1 MKSDTV
7 HIGVD
12 VSKEKLDI
20 YVPAKKEGSRP
31 LTKEVDNDIK
41 GFRELRDLA
50 RKAKATVCVEPTG
63 GYELEL
69 IAFMHKFDVPVAY
82 TDALRVR
89 QFARAEGSLS
99 KNDAIDAALIS
110 RFADKIGVRVLE
122 AQEVEA
128 VELKRKAKF
137 RQTMVDSRTAMINRL
152 ETEIDPEMKALLKEQ
167 IRLAG
172 RIIDKAERLCLD
184 TVKKNDRMNSLKERF
199 TAIGGVGD
207 LTAISIL
214 SSLPEIGTLS
224 NESDHAQDAVAPE
237 PDRKRSELHA
247 ETGARVDEAE
257 CQCRTKKES
266 CVALVSG
273 RWFPFLLL
281 PRTPSSS
288 LLSLPCA
295 DAQGWNSTLLDNA
308 RKFRMKF
315 TVADPL
321 DHSVSSLNLARV
333 SPGAKWS
340 RRRRAQCGVQ
350 IRRCPIRP

>member
-1 MKSDTV
+1 MKSDGV

-31 LTKEVDNDIK
+31 VTKEVDNDIK

-82 TDALRVR
+82 ADALRVR
-89 QFARAEGSLS
+89 QFARAEGNLS
-99 KNDAIDAALIS
+99 KNDTIDAALIS
-110 RFADKIGVRVLE
+110 RFADKIGARILE

-152 ETEIDPEMKALLKEQ
+152 ETEVDAEMKALLKEQ

-172 RIIDKAERLCLD
+172 RIIEKAEKLCLD
-184 TVKKNDRMNSLKERF
+184 TVKKNERMDWLRDRF
-199 TAIGGVGD
+199 TKVGGVGD

-214 SSLPEIGTLS
+214 SGLPEIGTLS
-224 NESDHAQDAVAPE
+224 DGKLNRLVGIAPEEKQSGTKEWQRRIWGGRKDVRNALYMAAVASIKWNAILG
-237 PDRKRSELHA
+237 RYYHKTRSEGHPHKWA
-247 ETGARVDEAE
+247 IVPTMR
-257 CQCRTKKES
+257 K
-266 CVALVSG
+266 
-273 RWFPFLLL
+273 
-281 PRTPSSS
+281 
-288 LLSLPCA
+288 LLSLLNRIARDP
-295 DAQGWNSTLLDNA
+295 GFIPKPEPESTKQNA
-308 RKFRMKF
+308 NVGRRKK
-315 TVADPL
+315 A
-321 DHSVSSLNLARV
+321 A
-333 SPGAKWS
+333 
-340 RRRRAQCGVQ
+340 
-350 IRRCPIRP
+350 

>member
-1 MKSDTV
+1 MKSGTV

-31 LTKEVDNDIK
+31 LTKEVDNNIN
-41 GFRELRDLA
+41 GFRELRNLA

-82 TDALRVR
+82 TDAL
-89 QFARAEGSLS
+89 GSLS

-224 NESDHAQDAVAPE
+224 DGKLNRLVGIAPE
-237 PDRKRSELHA
+237 EKQSGTRGEAERNKGMA
-247 ETGARVDEAE
+247 ETNLGRAKGRA
-257 CQCRTKKES
+257 QRALHGCRRIDQVE
-266 CVALVSG
+266 
-273 RWFPFLLL
+273 RNPRRLL
-281 PRTPSSS
+281 P
-288 LLSLPCA
+288 
-295 DAQGWNSTLLDNA
+295 
-308 RKFRMKF
+308 
-315 TVADPL
+315 
-321 DHSVSSLNLARV
+321 
-333 SPGAKWS
+333 
-340 RRRRAQCGVQ
+340 
-350 IRRCPIRP
+350 

>member
-1 MKSDTV
+1 MNSDTV

-20 YVPAKKEGSRP
+20 YVPAKREGARP
-31 LTKEVDNDIK
+31 MTKEVDNDIK

-50 RKAKATVCVEPTG
+50 RKAGAMVCVEPTG

-69 IAFMHKFDVPVAY
+69 IAFMHKFDVPIAY

-89 QFARAEGSLS
+89 QFARAEGNLS
-99 KNDAIDAALIS
+99 KNDTIDAALIS

-122 AQEVEA
+122 PQEVEA

-172 RIIDKAERLCLD
+172 RIIDKAEKLCLD
-184 TVKKNDRMNSLKERF
+184 TVKKNERMDSLRERF
-199 TAIGGVGD
+199 TTIGGVGD

-224 NESDHAQDAVAPE
+224 DGKLNRLVGIAPEERQSGTKEWQRRIWGGRRDVRNALYMAAVACIMWNSVLGSYYRKKRAEGHPHKWAIVPTMRKLLSLLNRMARDPDFVPAPE
-237 PDRKRSELHA
+237 PESTKLN
-247 ETGARVDEAE
+247 ARV
-257 CQCRTKKES
+257 
-266 CVALVSG
+266 G
-273 RWFPFLLL
+273 
-281 PRTPSSS
+281 
-288 LLSLPCA
+288 
-295 DAQGWNSTLLDNA
+295 
-308 RKFRMKF
+308 
-315 TVADPL
+315 
-321 DHSVSSLNLARV
+321 
-333 SPGAKWS
+333 
-340 RRRRAQCGVQ
+340 RRRKAA
-350 IRRCPIRP
+350 

>member
-1 MKSDTV
+1 MKSGTV

-207 LTAISIL
+207 ITAISIL

-224 NESDHAQDAVAPE
+224 DGKLNRLVGIAPEEKQSGTKEWQRRIWGGRKDVRNALYMAAVASIKWNAILGGYY
-237 PDRKRSELHA
+237 RKKRA
-247 ETGARVDEAE
+247 EGHPHKWAIVPTMR
-257 CQCRTKKES
+257 K
-266 CVALVSG
+266 
-273 RWFPFLLL
+273 
-281 PRTPSSS
+281 
-288 LLSLPCA
+288 LLSLLNRIARDQDFIPSPEPE
-295 DAQGWNSTLLDNA
+295 STKRNA
-308 RKFRMKF
+308 TAGRKRK
-315 TVADPL
+315 A
-321 DHSVSSLNLARV
+321 A
-333 SPGAKWS
+333 
-340 RRRRAQCGVQ
+340 
-350 IRRCPIRP
+350 